1 MADEITMKALQLLR
15 EQDPNMD
22 EINSMDKFI
31 AHQKEVVQMRNQ
43 YIDFANH
50 PQAEKLRKRLNVLE
64 DSSFAF
70 TYVYTMMMGYK
81 RESLLAQANEMEM
94 ANAVIELKAELDLI
108 NKLNKDD

>member
-1 MADEITMKALQLLR
+1 MADEMTLKALQLLR

-31 AHQKEVVQMRNQ
+31 AHQQEVFHMRND

-50 PQAEKLRKRLNVLE
+50 PQAGKLKKRLGVLE
-64 DSSFAF
+64 DSAYAF

-94 ANAVIELKAELDLI
+94 ANAVIELKAELDLV